1 MLKSVSKLARLICI
15 ATAGVFVATMS
26 GAPATIHLLQKPA
39 MNKTQIVFSYAG
51 DLWTV
56 PRQGG
61 MATRL
66 TGGTGFETEAAFS
79 PDGNTLAFTGEYDG
93 NVDVF
98 TVPATGGVPK
108 RLTYHPDAD
117 RLVGWTPD
125 GKGVLFRSNR
135 NSFSRFT
142 QLYTVPVEGGLPQV
156 LPLPMA
162 CTGAYSPD
170 GKRMVYAPLDGGQF
184 APGFTN
190 FVAWKRYRG
199 GEASYLWLV
208 NFADLSTVKIPR
220 TDSND
225 INPMWIG
232 DKIYFLSD
240 RGGVADKGAPMT
252 LYRYDP
258 QTKAVTKLIE
268 NNGKDIVSAS
278 AGPGGI
284 VYEQFGQIFIY
295 DLATNKPN
303 KVPIEI
309 AADLTEVRSHF
320 QNVSREAKS
329 AKISPSG
336 VRAVFEAHGEILTV
350 PAEHGDI
357 RNLTHTPGVMERTPA
372 WSPDGK
378 SIAYFS
384 DESGEYALHIKPQ
397 SGDGDAKK
405 IALAGHAAFYFDP
418 KWSPDSKQVAF
429 TDNQLN
435 LWSVDVAAG
444 KLTKVDTD
452 YSYELDRNFAWSGDS
467 KWIAFVKTLPN
478 RLHVIS
484 VYSIDTAKSTQV
496 TDGMSDARNPA
507 FDRDGQYLYFT
518 ASTNYGP
525 TSSGLDMTSDEHEV
539 TSSVY
544 LIVLPNNIPSPLAPE
559 SDEEKMGEPG
569 SAEGRGDGQ
578 TAEGGGRGGRGGR
591 GGAGGGGAAAN
602 TPPKPVRID
611 FDKIMQRTIALPLPA
626 RNYRELEAGRAG
638 VIYVTEAGGA
648 GGRGGAGGGGSTLS
662 KFDLKT
668 RRAEKLADNVASF
681 DLSANGEK
689 MLLRMG
695 GAGGGGRGGRGGAG
709 AEAGPQYV
717 IVSALA
723 PVKAGEGALR
733 MADMEVNIDPVA
745 EWKQMYHEV
754 WRIERSYFYDPN
766 LHGVNAADGE
776 KEYEKYID
784 SLSSRADLN
793 YIFKELLSEFTVG
806 HLRGGGGTI
815 PEPRRVQGGLLGADY
830 EIVNGHYRIKKIYT
844 GESWN
849 PQMRAP
855 LAQPGLNVAEGDY
868 LISVNGEDLKGS
880 DDISR
885 LLEGSSNKAVTIK
898 VASDAAGANARELT
912 VTPIANETQLRHEAW
927 VEGNRRKV
935 DQLSGGKIAY
945 VYMPDTG
952 QGGLTEFT
960 RYYFA
965 QTDKQGAVID
975 ERYNSGGQVADY
987 VIEVMNR
994 QLLGWWQPRYGA
1006 IYRTPAA
1013 QIFGPKVMII
1023 NEMAGSGGDMMPW
1036 MFRYTKTGQLVGKR
1050 TWGGLVGVS
1059 QYPALMD
1066 GGNVTSPNFGF
1077 FSPKGQWDVENHG
1090 TPPDVEVEL
1099 DPKAVRDGH
1108 DPQLEKAV
1116 AIALEEMKTHPVPQ
1130 PNRPPFPNYQN
1141 PPTRATTGGG
1151 GNQ

>member
-1 MLKSVSKLARLICI
+1 MKLCTSTIARLICVL
-15 ATAGVFVATMS
+15 TAAPLTFA
-26 GAPATIHLLQKPA
+26 APATIHLLQKPT

-56 PRQGG
+56 SRQGG
-61 MATRL
+61 VATRL

-98 TVPATGGVPK
+98 TMPATGGVPK

-117 RLVGWTPD
+117 RLVGWSPD
-125 GKGVLFRSNR
+125 GKRILFRSNR
-135 NSFSRFT
+135 DSFSRFT
-142 QLYTVPVEGGLPQV
+142 QMYTVPIEGGLPEA

-208 NFADLSTVKIPR
+208 NFADLSTIKIPR

-240 RGGVADKGAPMT
+240 RGVGDKAAAMT

-258 QTKAVTKLIE
+258 QTKAVSKLID
-268 NNGKDIVSAS
+268 NAGKDIVNAS

-284 VYEQFGQIFIY
+284 VYEKFGEIFIY
-295 DLATNKPN
+295 DTATNKSN
-303 KVPIEI
+303 KVNIDI
-309 AADLTEVRSHF
+309 AADLSEVRPHF
-320 QNVSREAKS
+320 QNVAREVRG
-329 AKISPSG
+329 AKISPTG
-336 VRAVFEAHGEILTV
+336 VRAVFEAHGEILSV
-350 PAEHGDI
+350 PAEHGDM
-357 RNLTHTPGVMERTPA
+357 RNLTHTPGVMERNPV

-384 DESGEYALHIKPQ
+384 DESGEYALHIKAQ
-397 SGDGDAKK
+397 SGEGDAKK
-405 IALAGHAAFYFDP
+405 IPLYGHAAFYFDP
-418 KWSPDSKQVAF
+418 KWSPDSKRVAF
-429 TDNQLN
+429 TDNELN
-435 LWSVDVAAG
+435 LWSVDVSAA
-444 KLTKVDTD
+444 KFTKVDTD
-452 YSYELDRNFAWSGDS
+452 YAYELDRNFEWSADS
-467 KWIAFVKTLPN
+467 KWITFVKSLPN
-478 RLHVIS
+478 RLHAVF
-484 VYSIDTAKSTQV
+484 VYSLDNEKSTQV
-496 TDGMSDARNPA
+496 TDGMSDARNPV

-518 ASTNYGP
+518 ASTNFGP

-544 LIVLPNNIPSPLAPE
+544 LIVLANNVVSPLTPE
-559 SDEEKMGEPG
+559 SDEEKIGEP
-569 SAEGRGDGQ
+569 AVGDG
-578 TAEGGGRGGRGGR
+578 EGGGGRGRGGRG
-591 GGAGGGGAAAN
+591 GGGGAAAN
-602 TPPKPVRID
+602 APPKVVRID
-611 FDKIMQRTIALPLPA
+611 FDKIMERTIALPVPA
-626 RNYRELEAGRAG
+626 RNYRELAAGRAG
-638 VIYVTEAGGA
+638 VLYIVEAGGA
-648 GGRGGAGGGGSTLS
+648 GGGRGGGGAGGGGSTLS
-662 KFDLKT
+662 KYDLKT
-668 RRAEKLADNVASF
+668 RRLEKLADNVASF

-695 GAGGGGRGGRGGAG
+695 GGGGAGGRGGRGGGGEA
-709 AEAGPQYV
+709 AGPQYV

-733 MADMEVNIDPVA
+733 MADMEVDVDPVA

-776 KEYEKYID
+776 KEYEKYLD
-784 SLSSRADLN
+784 GLASRADLN

-815 PEPRRVQGGLLGADY
+815 PEPRRVQGGLLGADF
-830 EIVNGHYRIKKIYT
+830 EITNGRYRIKKIYS

-868 LISVNGEDLKGS
+868 ILTVNGQDLKS
-880 DDISR
+880 SEDISQ
-885 LLEGSSNKAVTIK
+885 LLENAANKAVLLK
-898 VASDAAGANARELT
+898 VASDASGTNSRELT
-912 VTPIANETQLRHEAW
+912 VTPVASESQLRHEAW

-952 QGGLTEFT
+952 QGGLTQFT

-975 ERYNSGGQVADY
+975 ERFNSGGQVADY
-987 VIEVMNR
+987 VIEVLNR

-1006 IYRTPAA
+1006 VYRTPAA

-1036 MFRYTKTGQLVGKR
+1036 MFRYAKTGQLVGKR

-1059 QYPALMD
+1059 QYPPLMD

-1077 FSPKGQWDVENHG
+1077 FSPKGQWEIENHG
-1090 TPPDVEVEL
+1090 TSPDIEVEM
-1099 DPKAVRDGH
+1099 DPKLVHEGH
-1108 DPQLEKAV
+1108 DPQLERAV
-1116 AIALEEMKTHPVPQ
+1116 AVAMEELKMHPIPQ
-1130 PNRPPFPNYQN
+1130 PTRPPFPNYQA
-1141 PPTRATTGGG
+1141 PATRSTTGGG